1 MKKTSVLIVEDE
13 VIIARDLAQTLTKLG
28 YLVVGHCVK
37 GEDAITMVE
46 EKMPDIILMD
56 IMLKGDMT
64 GIDAAKEIR
73 KKFQLPVVYLTAYSD
88 EDSIGRANSSGP
100 SGYLV
105 KPFKANDLRATIETA
120 LYRFKE
126 EMQLRKENE
135 MLYHLVQNKDSNS
148 KDILFVKS
156 SFQLVK
162 VVMKDI
168 LYVEALKDYVSL
180 HTIQGKYI
188 IRSTMKGIQEKLPPD
203 RFVRVHRSFI
213 VRVDKIISIDHTK
226 VILEYN
232 KEVPIGGLY
241 KEEFLKRI
249 NTI

>member
-13 VIIARDLAQTLTKLG
+13 VIIARDLSQTLTKLG

-37 GEDAITMVE
+37 GEDAIEMVE
-46 EKMPDIILMD
+46 EKNPDIILMD
-56 IMLKGDMT
+56 IMLKGEMT

-73 KKFQLPVVYLTAYSD
+73 KKFQIPIVYLTAYSD
-88 EDSIGRANSSGP
+88 EDSIGRANTSGP

-120 LYRFKE
+120 LYRFNE
-126 EMQLRKENE
+126 EMKLRKENE
-135 MLYHLVQNKDSNS
+135 LLYHLVQNKES

-168 LYVEALKDYVSL
+168 LYVEALKDYVTL
-180 HTIQGKYI
+180 HTISGKYI

-203 RFVRVHRSFI
+203 YFVRVHRSFI
-213 VRVDKIISIDHTK
+213 VRIDKIISIDHTK

-232 KEVPIGGLY
+232 KDVPVGGLY

>member
-28 YLVVGHCVK
+28 YVVVGHCVK
-37 GEDAITMVE
+37 GEDAIDMVE
-46 EKMPDIILMD
+46 EKTPDIILMD

-73 KKFQLPVVYLTAYSD
+73 KKFQVPIVYLTAYSD
-88 EDSIGRANSSGP
+88 EDSIGRANTSGP

-120 LYRFKE
+120 LYRFNE
-126 EMQLRKENE
+126 ELKLRKENE
-135 MLYHLVQNKDSNS
+135 MLYHLVQNKDS

-168 LYVEALKDYVSL
+168 LYVEALKDYVTL
-180 HTIQGKYI
+180 HTVSGKYI
-188 IRSTMKGIQEKLPPD
+188 IRSTMKGIQEKLPPEN
-203 RFVRVHRSFI
+203 FIRVHRSFI
-213 VRVDKIISIDHTK
+213 VRIDKIISIDHAK

-232 KEVPIGGLY
+232 KEVPVGGLY
-241 KEEFLKRI
+241 KEEFLKKI

>member
-1 MKKTSVLIVEDE
+1 MKKTGVLIVEDE

-37 GEDAITMVE
+37 GEDAIDMVE
-46 EKMPDIILMD
+46 EKTPDIVLMD

-73 KKFQLPVVYLTAYSD
+73 KKFQIPIVYLTAYSD

-100 SGYLV
+100 AGYLV

-120 LYRFKE
+120 LYRFNE
-126 EMQLRKENE
+126 EVKLRKENE
-135 MLYHLVQNKDSNS
+135 MLYHLVQNKDS

-162 VVMKDI
+162 VIMKDI
-168 LYVEALKDYVSL
+168 LYVEALKDYVTL
-180 HTIQGKYI
+180 HTISGKYI
-188 IRSTMKGIQEKLPPD
+188 IRSTMKGIQEKLPTD

-213 VRVDKIISIDHTK
+213 VRIDKIISIDHTK

-232 KEVPIGGLY
+232 KDVPVGGLY

>member
-13 VIIARDLAQTLTKLG
+13 VIIARDLSQTLTKLG
-28 YLVVGHCVK
+28 YNVVGHCVR
-37 GEDAITMVE
+37 GEEAIDVVE
-46 EKMPDIILMD
+46 EKMPDIVLMD

-73 KKFQLPVVYLTAYSD
+73 KKIQVPIVYLTAYSD
-88 EDSIGRANSSGP
+88 EDSIGRANASGP

-120 LYRFKE
+120 LYRFHE
-126 EMQLRKENE
+126 EMKLRKQNE
-135 MLYHLVQNKDSNS
+135 MLYHLVQNKDS

-168 LYVEALKDYVSL
+168 LYVEALKDYVTL
-180 HTIQGKYI
+180 HTIGGKYI
-188 IRSTMKGIQEKLPPD
+188 IRSTMKSIQEKLPAD
-203 RFVRVHRSFI
+203 LFVRVHRSFI
-213 VRVDKIISIDHTK
+213 VRIDKIISIDHSK

-232 KEVPIGGLY
+232 KEVPVGGLY
-241 KEEFLKRI
+241 KDEFLKKI

>member
-28 YLVVGHCVK
+28 YNVVGHCVK
-37 GEDAITMVE
+37 GEDSITMVE
-46 EKMPDIILMD
+46 EKTPDIVLMD
-56 IMLKGDMT
+56 IMLKGEMT
-64 GIDAAKEIR
+64 GIDAAKEI
-73 KKFQLPVVYLTAYSD
+73 KKRFEVPIVYLTAYSD
-88 EDSIGRANSSGP
+88 EDSIGRANTSGP

-120 LYRFKE
+120 LYRYNE
-126 EMQLRKENE
+126 EMKLRKENE
-135 MLYHLVQNKDSNS
+135 MLYHLVNNKDS

-168 LYVEALKDYVSL
+168 LYVEALKDYVTL
-180 HTIQGKYI
+180 HTIANKYI
-188 IRSTMKGIQEKLPPD
+188 IRSTMKGIQEKLPTD
-203 RFVRVHRSFI
+203 TFVRVHRSFI
-213 VRVDKIISIDHTK
+213 VRIDKIISIGHTK
-226 VILEYN
+226 VTLEYN
-232 KEVPIGGLY
+232 KEVPVGGLY
-241 KEEFLKRI
+241 KDEFLRRI

>member
-1 MKKTSVLIVEDE
+1 MKKTGVLIVEDE

-37 GEDAITMVE
+37 GEDAIDMVE
-46 EKMPDIILMD
+46 EKTPDIVLMD

-73 KKFQLPVVYLTAYSD
+73 KKFQIPIVYLTAYSD

-120 LYRFKE
+120 LYRFNE
-126 EMQLRKENE
+126 EMKLRKENE
-135 MLYHLVQNKDSNS
+135 MLYHLVQNKES

-168 LYVEALKDYVSL
+168 LYVEALKDYVTL
-180 HTIQGKYI
+180 HTISGKYI
-188 IRSTMKGIQEKLPPD
+188 IRSTMKGIQEKLPTD

-213 VRVDKIISIDHTK
+213 VRIDKIISIDHTK

-232 KEVPIGGLY
+232 KDVPVGGLY

>member
-13 VIIARDLAQTLTKLG
+13 VIIAKDLAQTLTKLG
-28 YLVVGHCVK
+28 YTLAGHCTK
-37 GEDAITMVE
+37 GEDVIDMIESKT
-46 EKMPDIILMD
+46 PDIILMD
-56 IMLKGDMT
+56 IMLKGNMT

-73 KKFQLPVVYLTAYSD
+73 KKFEIPVVYLTAYSD
-88 EDSIGRANSSGP
+88 EDSLNRANTSSP

-120 LYRFKE
+120 LHRFNE
-126 EMQLRKENE
+126 ELRLRKENQ
-135 MLYHLVQNKDSNS
+135 MLYELVHNKES
-148 KDILFVKS
+148 KDLLFVKS

-162 VVMKDI
+162 VVMRDI
-168 LYVEALKDYVSL
+168 LYVEALKDYVTL
-180 HTIQGKYI
+180 HTIGGKYI
-188 IRSTMKGIQEKLPPD
+188 IRSTMKGIQEKLPPEQ
-203 RFVRVHRSFI
+203 FVRVHRSYI
-213 VRVDKIISIDHTK
+213 VRVDKIISIDHTRM
-226 VILEYN
+226 ILEYN

>member
-1 MKKTSVLIVEDE
+1 MKKTGVLIVEDE

-37 GEDAITMVE
+37 GEDAIEMVE
-46 EKMPDIILMD
+46 EKTPDIVLMD

-73 KKFQLPVVYLTAYSD
+73 KKFQIPIVYLTAYSD

-100 SGYLV
+100 AGYLV

-120 LYRFKE
+120 LYRFNE
-126 EMQLRKENE
+126 EVKLRKENE
-135 MLYHLVQNKDSNS
+135 MLYHLVQNKDS

-162 VVMKDI
+162 VIMKDI
-168 LYVEALKDYVSL
+168 LYVEALKDYVTL
-180 HTIQGKYI
+180 HTISGKYI
-188 IRSTMKGIQEKLPPD
+188 IRSTMKGIQEKLPTD

-213 VRVDKIISIDHTK
+213 VRIDKIISIDHTK

-232 KEVPIGGLY
+232 KDVPVGGLY

>member
-1 MKKTSVLIVEDE
+1 MKKTSILIVEDE

-28 YLVVGHCVK
+28 YTVAGHCVK
-37 GEDAITMVE
+37 GEDVVEMVE
-46 EKMPDIILMD
+46 DKMPDIILMD
-56 IMLKGDMT
+56 IMLKGNMT

-73 KKFQLPVVYLTAYSD
+73 KKFQIPVVYLTAYSD
-88 EDSIGRANSSGP
+88 EDSIGRANTSGP

-120 LYRFKE
+120 LYRFNE
-126 EMQLRKENE
+126 ELKLRKQNE
-135 MLYHLVQNKDSNS
+135 MLYHLVQNKES

-162 VVMKDI
+162 VIMKDI
-168 LYVEALKDYVSL
+168 LYVEALKDYVTL
-180 HTIQGKYI
+180 HTISGKYI
-188 IRSTMKGIQEKLPPD
+188 IRSTMKSIQEKLPSEY
-203 RFVRVHRSFI
+203 FVRVHRSFI
-213 VRVDKIISIDHTK
+213 VRIDKIISIDHTK

-232 KEVPIGGLY
+232 KDVPVGGLY